1 MNAPGRGLAVAAY
14 SLLCLIWGTT
24 WVVIQIGLEGI
35 PPFSGVA
42 IRFAIAALAL
52 LGLAAALGVRLGGSP
67 RERWLWIVNAL
78 LAFSASYGIV
88 YWCEQWVPSG
98 LAAVLFATYPIFV
111 TILAHWA
118 LPSEP
123 LGRRELAGI
132 LTGFAGVGIIYS
144 QDFEALGGPRVAVA
158 AVVMLGSPLVSAFAS
173 VAVKKWGA
181 GIHPL
186 SLTSVPMAMTAGIM
200 GAIAFGMERRL
211 PFTWSP
217 ASVGSI
223 FYLAIM
229 GSAVTFTL
237 YYWLLSHFPAKRMAL
252 IAYVI
257 PVVAVAIGLARGE
270 PLTGRILAGAGL
282 VVTGVALAVNAFGEH
297 GGAKPVAPGVSTPRE
312 PRK

>member
-1 MNAPGRGLAVAAY
+1 MKAPGRALAVAAF

-42 IRFAIAALAL
+42 IRFGIAALVL
-52 LGLAAALGVRLGGSP
+52 LGAAAALGVRPAGSA
-67 RERWLWIVNAL
+67 RERWLWVVNAL
-78 LAFSASYGIV
+78 LAFSASYGVV

-123 LGRRELAGI
+123 LGGAELAGI

-144 QDFEALGGPRVAVA
+144 EDFEALGGPRVAVA
-158 AVVMLGSPLVSAFAS
+158 AVVMLISPLVSAFAS

-200 GAIAFGMERRL
+200 GAVALGTERDI
-211 PFTWSP
+211 PFTWKRV
-217 ASVGSI
+217 SVGALL
-223 FYLAIM
+223 YLAIM

-237 YYWLLSHFPAKRMAL
+237 YYWLLGHFPAKRMAL
-252 IAYVI
+252 IAYII

-270 PLTGRILAGAGL
+270 PLTVRILAGAAL
-282 VVTGVALAVNAFGEH
+282 VLAGVGLAVNAGSPGRKAPAPVH
-297 GGAKPVAPGVSTPRE
+297 GAGRAG
-312 PRK
+312 